1 MNIEKLAR
9 KAIDKIKSNFGNFPQ
24 EGYLA
29 GGSLANLIWE
39 YTSGTK
45 AVINDVDIFNFY
57 AKLDED
63 SVYSGSTLTKDGEKL
78 FYNQSQKLFYQDYT
92 GLCQS
97 IRSKDCY
104 LISHTEN
111 KDIYNHIYYKGTNDS
126 IILVIDS
133 FDINCTQIGYDIKND
148 SFVWTE
154 EFSQF
159 LKTGELKFTNLN
171 SPHHSAIRILK
182 KRDELNAKLDDEEF
196 KLCVYAIQNN
206 LNGITR
212 RYFTEK
218 YANIFIN
225 YQEELGKYFNLVQD
239 EQIPHL
245 IKLKKNI
252 DLKIFTLEISQL
264 LENKELFPNLQE
276 VSGIWRIEDF
286 LLYKRYIEKSP
297 FRKNVWSKVNYLFS
311 VLKENYLDEI
321 PNNEDLDLLYRT
333 TYNAANIIKNIDKL
347 TISQQIILI
356 KKLFSKFNNDISVAL
371 ALLEKHTF
379 TTTEID
385 LDDDFS
391 LLLELTVRKEIVNN
405 VYKIDEI
412 LGTKPTDKTG
422 KNSRIDLDL
431 DF

>member
-39 YTSGTK
+39 YTSGQK
-45 AVINDVDIFNFY
+45 AVINDVDIFNFHT
-57 AKLDED
+57 KLDDD
-63 SVYSGSTLTKDGEKL
+63 SLFYGSTLTKDGEKL
-78 FYNQSQKLFYQDYT
+78 FYNQSQKHFYQDYT
-92 GLCQS
+92 GLCTS

-111 KDIYNHIYYKGTNDS
+111 KDIYNHIFYKGTNDS

-133 FDINCTQIGYDIKND
+133 FDLNCTQIGYDIKND
-148 SFVWTE
+148 TFVWTE

-159 LKTGELKFTNLN
+159 LKTGELRFTNLN

-196 KLCVYAIQNN
+196 KLCVYAIQKN

-239 EQIPHL
+239 EQIPQL

-264 LENKELFPNLQE
+264 LEDKELFPDLQK
-276 VSGIWRIEDF
+276 VPGIWRIEDF
-286 LLYKRYIEKSP
+286 FFYKRYIEKSTS
-297 FRKNVWSKVNYLFS
+297 RKNVWSKVNYLFS

-321 PNNEDLDLLYRT
+321 PNNEDLDLLCRT
-333 TYNAANIIKNIDKL
+333 TYNAANIIKNIDTL
-347 TISQQIILI
+347 TITQQIILI
-356 KKLFSKFNNDISVAL
+356 KKLFAKFNNDISVAL

-385 LDDDFS
+385 LGDDFS

-412 LGTKPTDKTG
+412 LGTKTTNKTG
-422 KNSRIDLDL
+422 KNSRIDIDL

>member
-39 YTSGTK
+39 YTSGQK
-45 AVINDVDIFNFY
+45 AVINDVDIFNFH
-57 AKLDED
+57 AKLDDD
-63 SVYSGSTLTKDGEKL
+63 SLFYGSTLTKDGEKL
-78 FYNQSQKLFYQDYT
+78 FYNQSQKHFYQDYT
-92 GLCQS
+92 GLCTS

-111 KDIYNHIYYKGTNDS
+111 KDIYNHIFYKGTNDS
-126 IILVIDS
+126 LILVIDS
-133 FDINCTQIGYDIKND
+133 FDLNCTQIGYDIKND
-148 SFVWTE
+148 TFVWTE

-159 LKTGELKFTNLN
+159 LKTGELRFTNLN

-182 KRDELNAKLDDEEF
+182 KRDELNAKLDEEEF
-196 KLCVYAIQNN
+196 KLCVYAIQKN

-264 LENKELFPNLQE
+264 LEDKELFPTLQK
-276 VSGIWRIEDF
+276 VPGIWRIEDF
-286 LLYKRYIEKSP
+286 FFYKRYIEKSTS
-297 FRKNVWSKVNYLFS
+297 RKNVWSKVNYLFS

-321 PNNEDLDLLYRT
+321 PNNEDLDLLCRT
-333 TYNAANIIKNIDKL
+333 TYNAANIIKNIDTL
-347 TISQQIILI
+347 TITQQIILI
-356 KKLFSKFNNDISVAL
+356 KKLFAKFNNDISVAL

-385 LDDDFS
+385 LGDDFS

-412 LGTKPTDKTG
+412 LGTKTTNKTG

>member
-39 YTSGTK
+39 YTSGQK
-45 AVINDVDIFNFY
+45 AVINDVDIFNFH
-57 AKLDED
+57 AKLDDD
-63 SVYSGSTLTKDGEKL
+63 SLFYGSTLTKDGEKL
-78 FYNQSQKLFYQDYT
+78 FYNQSQKHFYQDYT
-92 GLCQS
+92 GLCTS

-111 KDIYNHIYYKGTNDS
+111 KDIYNHIFYKGTNDS

-133 FDINCTQIGYDIKND
+133 FDLNCTQIGYDIKND
-148 SFVWTE
+148 TFVWTE

-159 LKTGELKFTNLN
+159 LKTGELRFTNLN

-182 KRDELNAKLDDEEF
+182 KRDELNAKLDEEEF
-196 KLCVYAIQNN
+196 KLCVYAIQKN

-239 EQIPHL
+239 EQIPQL

-264 LENKELFPNLQE
+264 LEDKELFPTLQK
-276 VSGIWRIEDF
+276 VPGIWRIEDF
-286 LLYKRYIEKSP
+286 FFYKRYIEKSTS
-297 FRKNVWSKVNYLFS
+297 RKNVWSKVNYLFS

-321 PNNEDLDLLYRT
+321 PNNEDLDLLCRT
-333 TYNAANIIKNIDKL
+333 TYNAANIIKNIDTL
-347 TISQQIILI
+347 TITQQIILI
-356 KKLFSKFNNDISVAL
+356 KKLFAKFNNDISVAL

-385 LDDDFS
+385 LGDDFS

-412 LGTKPTDKTG
+412 LGTKTTNKTG